1 MVSGL
6 DERRVRRRR
15 PRWEDIAPLLDL
27 GVPDLSR
34 RAALD
39 RCADV
44 RDIRDAAR
52 RRVPRMVFDF
62 VDGGADRELSMAR
75 ARDSLSEVEL
85 HPRALED
92 VGEIDLS
99 VQLLGR
105 TSALPFFFAPTGATR
120 LMHQAGETAVARTA
134 GALGIPYA
142 LSTLGT
148 TSVEGLARDAPAT
161 RLWFQLYLMTDRA
174 LSKDMTDRAWAC
186 GFDTLLLT
194 IDTPVPGRRNRD
206 VRNGLT
212 TPPKLNWASIWDFS
226 RRPSWVYDKLTTDP
240 VDFAMVTAVSEL
252 PASRLAKL
260 FDPRMSLHD
269 LEWVRDV
276 WPGKLVVKGVQSVQD
291 AQRLSSTGV
300 DAVYVSNH
308 GGRQLDRSP
317 VPFELLP
324 RVRDAVDSSLDV
336 LVDGGVLSGGDVVA
350 CLARGATA
358 VGVGRAYLYGLMA
371 GGALGVSRVGQILRD
386 ETQATMGLLGC
397 RSARDATG
405 IKVTRRGP

>member
-1 MVSGL
+1 M
-6 DERRVRRRR
+6 
-15 PRWEDIAPLLDL
+15 
-27 GVPDLSR
+27 PDLSR

-44 RDIRDAAR
+44 RDIRAAAR
-52 RRVPRMVFDF
+52 KRVPRMVFDF
-62 VDGGADRELSMAR
+62 VDGGADGEQSMAR
-75 ARDSLSEVEL
+75 ARDALSEVEL

-92 VGEIDLS
+92 VGDVDLS
-99 VQLLGR
+99 VQVLGR

-134 GALGIPYA
+134 GSFGIPYA

-148 TSVEGLARDAPAT
+148 TSVENLARDAPST

-174 LSKDMTDRAWAC
+174 LSRDMIDRAWAS

-206 VRNGLT
+206 VRNGLIV
-212 TPPKLNWASIWDFS
+212 PPRLSWGSMWDMS
-226 RRPSWVYDKLTTDP
+226 RRPSWAFDKLTTDP
-240 VDFAMVTAVSEL
+240 VDFAMVAAVPEL

-260 FDPRMSLHD
+260 FDPRMSLSD

-276 WPGKLVVKGVQSVQD
+276 WQGKLVVKGVQSVED
-291 AQRLSSTGV
+291 AERLSKTGV

-324 RVRDAVDSSLDV
+324 RVRDAVDPALDV
-336 LVDGGVLSGGDVVA
+336 LVDGGVLSGSDVVA

-386 ETQATMGLLGC
+386 ETRATLGLLGC
-397 RSARDATG
+397 RSAREATS
-405 IKVTRRGP
+405 IKVTRRGA